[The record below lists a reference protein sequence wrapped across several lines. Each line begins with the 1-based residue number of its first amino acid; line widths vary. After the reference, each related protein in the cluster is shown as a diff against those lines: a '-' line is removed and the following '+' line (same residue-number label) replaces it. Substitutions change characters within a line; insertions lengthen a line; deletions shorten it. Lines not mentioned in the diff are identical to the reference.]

1 MPNLVYLNGQFVP
14 YEQASLPIEDRS
26 FLFADGVYEVVRVYG
41 GRPFLMAEHNQRL
54 ARSAAAIKLP
64 PIDLAEIE
72 RASLHLIAENGIEEG
87 TVYIQVSRG
96 SYTPRNHAFPAEVK
110 PFVLAMAR
118 PFKVKEQNFVTGVT
132 GHLVPDQRWAR
143 CDIKSVALLPNI
155 LAKQAAA
162 EKGAY
167 EAILVKDGYAI
178 EGSSSN
184 FMAVLDGE
192 IRTFPKS
199 HLILGGITRD
209 YILALARELGYTVRE
224 EGVLVEELPR
234 CTEAWVTSTTSEL
247 TPVVQIDEIK
257 IGDGKPGPVGQAIIQ
272 TLKERIASFIN
283 Q

>member
-1 MPNLVYLNGQFVP
+1 VSNLVYLNGQFVP

-72 RASLHLIAENGIEEG
+72 RACLHLIAANGIEDG

-96 SYTPRNHAFPAEVK
+96 SYTPRNHAFPKEIK
-110 PFVLAMAR
+110 PFVLALAR
-118 PFKVKEQNFVTGVT
+118 PYKVNEQNWTNGVT
-132 GHLVPDQRWAR
+132 AHLVPDQRWAR

-155 LAKQAAA
+155 LAKQAAV
-162 EKGAY
+162 EVGAY
-167 EAILVKDGYAI
+167 EAILVKDGFAI

-224 EGVLVEELPR
+224 EGVLVEDLPR
-234 CTEAWVTSTTSEL
+234 CTEAWVTSTTAEL
-247 TPVVQIDEIK
+247 MPIVQIDEIQ
-257 IGDGKPGPVGQAIIQ
+257 IGDGKPGPIGQAILQ
-272 TLKERIASFIN
+272 VMKERIASFVN
-283 Q
+283 R

>member
-14 YEQASLPIEDRS
+14 YEQAALPIEDRS
-26 FLFADGVYEVVRVYG
+26 FLFADGIYEVVRVYG

-72 RASLHLIAENGIEEG
+72 RACLHLIAENGIQDG

-96 SYTPRNHAFPAEVK
+96 SYTPRSHAFPKEVK

-118 PFKVKEQNFVTGVT
+118 PFKVNEQNWVTGVT
-132 GHLVPDQRWAR
+132 AHLVPDQRWTR
-143 CDIKSVALLPNI
+143 CDIKTVALLPNV

-224 EGVLVEELPR
+224 EGVLVEDLPR

-247 TPVVQIDEIK
+247 TPVVRIDEIQ
-257 IGDGKPGPVGQAIIQ
+257 IGDGKPGPVGQALIR
-272 TLKERIASFIN
+272 TMKERIASFVN